1 MRDREQ
7 DLYEIVGGF
16 MLMTAVFFYFYGW
29 HIKLLLFLVAS
40 LGLYYFMFVR
50 KKVILYLMV
59 SAVCMLL
66 AYVSGENVFQKM
78 YLCFGMALGIGG
90 YFCGRQYGNSGMFA
104 GISFS
109 FLLLISISF

>member
-40 LGLYYFMFVR
+40 GILYELMFVR
-50 KKVILYLMV
+50 KKWLLYLIV
-59 SAVCMLL
+59 SAVCMVL
-66 AYVSGENVFQKM
+66 AYVSGEKKVEKEEETSSYIVQTSREILYK
-78 YLCFGMALGIGG
+78 YV
-90 YFCGRQYGNSGMFA
+90 
-104 GISFS
+104 
-109 FLLLISISF
+109 LISV